1 MLAFLLPQ
9 HHELFLHLAEIHVD
23 AYDFD
28 RNVQQLH
35 SNKSNDI
42 PNKFQSY
49 ILLLVIDELNQN
61 LNGLKNFDKLQKKN
75 LAD

>member
-1 MLAFLLPQ
+1 
-9 HHELFLHLAEIHVD
+9 
-23 AYDFD
+23 
-28 RNVQQLH
+28 VQQLH

-61 LNGLKNFDKLQKKN
+61 LNGLKNFDKLQKQN